1 MEKKGYVTS
10 IQAGWISFIK
20 GVNLAINKIEGDIS
34 NIIGALTDPIIVYPG
49 SWADTLPEWL
59 KNAIQAE
66 RMVMNI
72 KALNGEEITGT
83 DAEACA
89 YLYTACLCFPFDH
102 DWTDIYLYVAG
113 QVYSRHRSQESG
125 VQVPEDIRV
134 EKLDDQQM
142 RDLCRL
148 KDWIYRRRV
157 AERQERDRAERHQ
170 IREEAAAKKKAEQP
184 VLSFEF

>member
-1 MEKKGYVTS
+1 LTNQKAEKS
-10 IQAGWISFIK
+10 ISEIAG
-20 GVNLAINKIEGDIS
+20 AI
-34 NIIGALTDPIIVYPG
+34 TDPIVVYPG
-49 SWADTLPEWL
+49 GWADTLPEWL
-59 KNAIQAE
+59 KHAIITE
-66 RMVMNI
+66 RMVTNL

-89 YLYTACLCFPFDH
+89 YLYTACLCFPFDR
-102 DWTDIYLYVAG
+102 DWTDIYLYVTS
-113 QVYSRHRSQESG
+113 QVYNHHCTQESG
-125 VQVPEDIRV
+125 VQVPEDILV

-157 AERQERDRAERHQ
+157 AERQERDRAERRQ
-170 IREEAAAKKKAEQP
+170 KREEAATKKKAEQP